1 MRGFHRLGF
10 VLRPLL
16 LDDQVSLHVGLEVG
30 LGLGGAGDV
39 DWAGQH
45 LVVFLL

>member
-1 MRGFHRLGF
+1 M
-10 VLRPLL
+10 
-16 LDDQVSLHVGLEVG
+16 HVGLEVG

-45 LVVFLL
+45 LVAFLLKDIVDLAMLACNVN